1 MDDVLNNLAN
11 AVTSESTNLTNLTTT
26 NTKLVEQLK
35 VSLDQNKVLTDLLIK
50 NICGVT
56 AT

>member
-35 VSLDQNKVLTDLLIK
+35 VSLDQNKVFIDLLIK